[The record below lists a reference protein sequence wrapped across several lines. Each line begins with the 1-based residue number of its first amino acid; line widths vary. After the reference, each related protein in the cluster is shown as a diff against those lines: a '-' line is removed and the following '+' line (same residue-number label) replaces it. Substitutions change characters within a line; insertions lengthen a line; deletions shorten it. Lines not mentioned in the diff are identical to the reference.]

1 MTSGMTLMDWEI
13 VRSNLVFVIS
23 FEVKVG
29 DPISATENKA
39 GN

>member
-29 DPISATENKA
+29 DPISVAGNKA